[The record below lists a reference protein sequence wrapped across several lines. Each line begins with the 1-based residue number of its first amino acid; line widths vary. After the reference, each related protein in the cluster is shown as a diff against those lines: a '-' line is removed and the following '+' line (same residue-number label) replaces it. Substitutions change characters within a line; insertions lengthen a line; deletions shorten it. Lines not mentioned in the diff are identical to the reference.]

1 MESQP
6 QARSET
12 GDRRACAGAPTR
24 AAKNI
29 NSMKRSKKL
38 RAMQEKV
45 KMRRW
50 IAMLETHLLMGRA
63 LPQEG
68 EVTGGEG

>member
-1 MESQP
+1 
-6 QARSET
+6 
-12 GDRRACAGAPTR
+12 
-24 AAKNI
+24 
-29 NSMKRSKKL
+29 
-38 RAMQEKV
+38 MQEKV